1 MLYVQFKFWKNSI
14 VMGEL
19 QVKENKGNKEKKTK
33 AKTVD
38 IKATNRF
45 PLWTER
51 CLGNEFIKRRHPC
64 FSQI

>member
-1 MLYVQFKFWKNSI
+1 
-14 VMGEL
+14 MGEL